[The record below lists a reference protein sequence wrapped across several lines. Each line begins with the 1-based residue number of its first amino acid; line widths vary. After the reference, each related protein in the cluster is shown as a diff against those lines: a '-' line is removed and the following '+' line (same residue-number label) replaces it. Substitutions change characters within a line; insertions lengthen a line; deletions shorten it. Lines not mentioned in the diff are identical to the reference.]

1 MLNFKLSSVCQ
12 LFLNKTGRK
21 KEREREKPEGRNC
34 ILFRDS
40 DLELENMD
48 SDNILLVI
56 HLFFFFLLFFLIT
69 SLLKYNSQSI
79 L

>member
-1 MLNFKLSSVCQ
+1 MYVSYFSIKLEE
-12 LFLNKTGRK
+12 K
-21 KEREREKPEGRNC
+21 KERNLDSRNC

-56 HLFFFFLLFFLIT
+56 HLFFFFLLFF
-69 SLLKYNSQSI
+69 K
-79 L
+79 